1 MVDVVV
7 MCRYVDMVMM
17 MGGWGAED
25 VVTDLPVVYFKP
37 DPTQK

>member
-17 MGGWGAED
+17 MGGWAED
-25 VVTDLPVVYFKP
+25 VVTDLPVV
-37 DPTQK
+37 